1 MPTTYTEPRSD
12 AYTGLLAIS
21 LGALVLGSIILF
33 MDFNQY
39 DKKPT
44 MPPAPKLRAPA
55 TEGQPAAAPALPP
68 PAPAEATPAK
78 EKEKE

>member
-21 LGALVLGSIILF
+21 LGAMVLGSIILF
-33 MDFNQY
+33 LDFNQY

-44 MPPAPKLRAPA
+44 MPPTPKLRALA
-55 TEGQPAAAPALPP
+55 AEAQPQVAPVEAAPAKD
-68 PAPAEATPAK
+68 K
-78 EKEKE
+78 EKE

>member
-21 LGALVLGSIILF
+21 LGAMVLGSIILF
-33 MDFNQY
+33 LDFNQY

-44 MPPAPKLRAPA
+44 MPPTPKLRAPA
-55 TEGQPAAAPALPP
+55 AEAQPQVAPVEAAPAKD
-68 PAPAEATPAK
+68 K
-78 EKEKE
+78 EKE

>member
-21 LGALVLGSIILF
+21 LGAMVLGSIILF
-33 MDFNQY
+33 LDFNQY

-44 MPPAPKLRAPA
+44 MPPTPKLRAPA
-55 TEGQPAAAPALPP
+55 AEAQPQAAPPQA
-68 PAPAEATPAK
+68 APAEAAPEKDK
-78 EKEKE
+78 EKE

>member
-21 LGALVLGSIILF
+21 LGAMVLGSIILF
-33 MDFNQY
+33 LDFNQY

-44 MPPAPKLRAPA
+44 MPPTQKLRAPA
-55 TEGQPAAAPALPP
+55 AEAQPQVAPVEAAPAKD
-68 PAPAEATPAK
+68 K
-78 EKEKE
+78 EKE